1 MEMLILGFLAGLA
14 AAPMLRSWVVWREHR
29 AASRAAWLAE
39 ETLRRLEE
47 EYSEG
52 PASDPGDRLAP

>member
-1 MEMLILGFLAGLA
+1 MDEFILGLLAGLA
-14 AAPMLRSWVVWREHR
+14 AAPALRSWVVWREHR

-47 EYSEG
+47 QYAEE
-52 PASDPGDRLAP
+52 PASAPGEHPAP

>member
-1 MEMLILGFLAGLA
+1 MALFIFGFLAGLA
-14 AAPMLRSWVVWREHR
+14 VAPALRSWVIWREHR

-47 EYSEG
+47 QYAEETA
-52 PASDPGDRLAP
+52 PAPGEHPAP

>member
-1 MEMLILGFLAGLA
+1 MEQLIFGFLLGLA
-14 AAPMLRSWVVWREHR
+14 VAPVLRSWVVWREHR

-47 EYSEG
+47 QYSEE
-52 PASDPGDRLAP
+52 SR